1 MEVKRGFS
9 LVELIIVMALISL
22 LALAMSSVMLTTI
35 VNSNRV
41 RTLTKI
47 KQAGDYTINQFQSLI
62 RNARTVT
69 TCDSTNQLVTLESPD
84 GATTT
89 ISLANDNTVSPS
101 VDRIASNSA
110 LYLTPQD
117 LKVTSFSLRC
127 QPGDTPATFGQPG
140 TSLVKLSF
148 DLSST
153 ATNLK
158 VQENPTLHFETAAEL
173 RNQ

>member
-1 MEVKRGFS
+1 MEMKRGFS

-35 VNSNRV
+35 ANSNRV

-47 KQAGDYTINQFQSLI
+47 KQAGDYTINQFQSLV
-62 RNARTVT
+62 RNARTISV
-69 TCDSTNQLVTLESPD
+69 CDSTNQLITLESPD
-84 GATTT
+84 GASTT
-89 ISLANDNTVSPS
+89 IQLANDNSVSPS

-117 LKVTSFSLRC
+117 LKVTSYTLSC
-127 QPGDTPATFGQPG
+127 QPGDMPAAYGQPE

-148 DLSST
+148 DLQSS
-153 ATNLK
+153 AANLRT
-158 VQENPTLHFETAAEL
+158 QENPTLHFETAAEL